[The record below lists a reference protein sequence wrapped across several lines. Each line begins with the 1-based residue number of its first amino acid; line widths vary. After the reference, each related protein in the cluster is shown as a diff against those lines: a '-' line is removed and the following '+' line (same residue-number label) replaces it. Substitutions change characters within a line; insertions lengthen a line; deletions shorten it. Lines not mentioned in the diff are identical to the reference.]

1 MFTLGVSFAQP
12 TNIMKK
18 FALFMLVG
26 LLANQLAFAQPVA
39 GQKYLELRNL
49 YWQTVNRTDNQPF
62 GLDIASIN
70 SGINIGAGKMFND
83 HYSAGLLLF
92 AGYNQNRISDN
103 LGGSSFENALGFGL
117 QVYGRRWYP
126 LAKKMRLHADMAA
139 GYQAQRPQQTG
150 RYESIDRIF
159 LELSPG
165 FSWFF
170 HPRWAFQA
178 RMPLLNLQ
186 YQSTSR
192 PNTREEFTL
201 LSFQPNIFSAQ
212 WGMTFWLK

>member
-1 MFTLGVSFAQP
+1 
-12 TNIMKK
+12 MKK
-18 FALFMLVG
+18 FALFLLLGLMANRLV
-26 LLANQLAFAQPVA
+26 FAQPVA

-49 YWQTVNRTDNQPF
+49 FWQTDNRTNNQPF
-62 GLDIASIN
+62 GLNISSIS
-70 SGINIGAGKMFND
+70 SGINVGAGKMFSD

-103 LGGSSFENALGFGL
+103 VGGSRFENALGFGL

-139 GYQAQRPQQTG
+139 GYQALRPQQAG
-150 RYESIDRIF
+150 RFESSDRAF

-178 RMPLLNLQ
+178 RIPLLNFQ
-186 YQSTSR
+186 YQSTSGS
-192 PNTREEFTL
+192 NSSEQFTL
-201 LSFQPNIFSAQ
+201 LSFQPNLFSAQ

>member
-1 MFTLGVSFAQP
+1 
-12 TNIMKK
+12 
-18 FALFMLVG
+18 MLVG